1 MNFKKE
7 QLKEVTTLDK
17 VTDLVIFE
25 KGDST
30 PKRIKKINFDSTAS
44 DILGYTSYSMLLTQ
58 TGTNAP
64 VKTDLSGNCSGISFS
79 YNGVGYYTC
88 TGTGLFTINK
98 TQIFFGHVYNISI
111 TADNRIS
118 VDTDELGLNSFEF
131 NTFDATG
138 TTANAI
144 LSKTSLEIRV
154 YN

>member
-1 MNFKKE
+1 MNFNKE
-7 QLKEVTTLDK
+7 NLKEVTTIDK

-25 KGDST
+25 KGSSV
-30 PKRIKKINFDSTAS
+30 PKRIKKTNFDSTAS

-88 TGTGLFTINK
+88 TGTGLFTLNK
-98 TQIFFGHVYNISI
+98 TQIVFGQVYNIQVTS
-111 TADNRIS
+111 DNRIS
-118 VDTDELGLNSFEF
+118 VDSVELGLNSFEF
-131 NTFDATG
+131 NTFDSTG
-138 TTANAI
+138 TAANAI
-144 LSKTSLEIRV
+144 LANTMLEIKV